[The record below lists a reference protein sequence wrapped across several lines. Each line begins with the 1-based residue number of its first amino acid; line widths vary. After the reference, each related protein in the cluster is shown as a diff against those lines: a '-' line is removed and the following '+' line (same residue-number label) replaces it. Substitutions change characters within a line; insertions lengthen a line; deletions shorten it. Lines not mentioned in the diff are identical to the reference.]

1 MTIAI
6 WPWIGG
12 SAGARTL
19 QENLHQQTNGRESVK
34 FLRPRTR
41 TRFTPRNRH
50 IPIINWGNTRDY
62 PMDIQNRILNRPE
75 AVRQAS
81 NKEYCFNL
89 ISENPHELNT
99 VQPIPFTRDRAVAEQ
114 WLMEGD
120 RVVGR
125 ALRSGSSG
133 RGIFLINSMDEM
145 VQCPLYTKY
154 VPKVKEYRIHLIR
167 KKCRTDL
174 ISSYFF
180 VQQKRR
186 TYDVD
191 ENDVNWQI
199 RTHDNGFIYAVD
211 NVDELPPEVFRDARQ
226 YMYILGLDF
235 AALDIIYN
243 QARNQ
248 YYFLEANTAPG
259 LAGSVISFYSDML
272 FEICREIQNA

>member
-1 MTIAI
+1 MAIAI

-12 SAGARTL
+12 SAGARAL
-19 QENLHQQTNGRESVK
+19 QERLHQQTNGRESVK
-34 FLRPRTR
+34 FLRPRMQTG
-41 TRFTPRNRH
+41 FTPRNRH
-50 IPIINWGNTRDY
+50 IPIINWGNAGDY
-62 PMDIQNRILNRPE
+62 PTNIQNRILNRPE
-75 AVRQAS
+75 AVRRAS

-89 ISENPHELNT
+89 ISENQHELNT

-114 WLMEGD
+114 WLEDGD

-125 ALRSGSSG
+125 SLRSGSSG

-145 VQCPLYTKY
+145 VRCPLYTKY
-154 VPKVKEYRIHLIR
+154 APKIKEYRIHLIR
-167 KKCRTDL
+167 RGPANHVH
-174 ISSYFF
+174 F

-186 TYDVD
+186 TYNVD

-226 YMYILGLDF
+226 YMDILRLDF

-243 QARNQ
+243 RRHDQ

-259 LAGSVISFYSDML
+259 LAGSVVQFYGDVL
-272 FEICREIQNA
+272 FEICREVQHV